1 MSMAALGPDS
11 VTQLGDIRCDP
22 LYGDDFRLVF
32 GQQLVRRDS
41 HLALYR
47 LSVKVSISL
56 NQ

>member
-47 LSVKVSISL
+47 LSVKVAVSL
-56 NQ
+56 NE